1 MLTGAPPFLSEGF
14 GDVLLMHLTQ
24 PPRPLRELQPAIPP
38 SLEQLVLHALEKE
51 PERRLASM
59 DELLRGLLGP
69 AARTTVRHGV
79 DPSDPQYAETDVI
92 PRLRAGSSQRRTTFS
107 STASQVMGDTER
119 LSVRRRRLAVGAV
132 VAAAVAV
139 AGITALTARRGD
151 TSGISLAR
159 PPETKLSA
167 GAVQAPTPSAAQAAI
182 PAPDPVVPASPPPA
196 APPRAT
202 AEIDQ
207 APAAD
212 PPTLTPRRAGAGK
225 PTKGRFRKPAAAAA
239 QAAEVRSGAAAP
251 RPAAPLLEFAPLPDK
266 PAGPATTPAPAA
278 SPPAPSPAASRATVP
293 VAGAPAKPRLSTDKW

>member
-24 PPRPLRELQPAIPP
+24 PPRPPRELQPAIPP

-59 DELLRGLLGP
+59 DELLRGLIGP

-92 PRLRAGSSQRRTTFS
+92 PRLRAGSSGARRTTFS

-151 TSGISLAR
+151 TSASL
-159 PPETKLSA
+159 
-167 GAVQAPTPSAAQAAI
+167 
-182 PAPDPVVPASPPPA
+182 
-196 APPRAT
+196 
-202 AEIDQ
+202 
-207 APAAD
+207 
-212 PPTLTPRRAGAGK
+212 
-225 PTKGRFRKPAAAAA
+225 
-239 QAAEVRSGAAAP
+239 
-251 RPAAPLLEFAPLPDK
+251 
-266 PAGPATTPAPAA
+266 AGPAAGDQAVGRRGSSAHPRRRFKR
-278 SPPAPSPAASRATVP
+278 PPRRRIRWSLP
-293 VAGAPAKPRLSTDKW
+293 VHPLRPRRGRRPRSTRRPRRIRPP